1 VSEYGFTLRFTLA
14 SAEDDLDDLVERL
27 GDGGCDDALVGIG
40 HPGRIALDFI
50 RNADSAPEA
59 VFSAVADVSRA
70 LPGATLAEVAPDLVG
85 ITDVAEMVGCSRQN
99 IRQMMIAAGSGAL
112 VPVHEGS
119 PSVWHLAPVLSWL
132 ALTKGYRFEQSLLDV
147 ASIAMQVNL
156 AIDARSADSVVQE
169 RIRTLIA

>member
-1 VSEYGFTLRFTLA
+1 
-14 SAEDDLDDLVERL
+14 
-27 GDGGCDDALVGIG
+27 
-40 HPGRIALDFI
+40 
-50 RNADSAPEA
+50 
-59 VFSAVADVSRA
+59 
-70 LPGATLAEVAPDLVG
+70 
-85 ITDVAEMVGCSRQN
+85 MVGCSRQN